1 MVTTGSRLQ
10 KICAYLFLLA
20 TFLPHIT
27 VAQEADESGTRQ
39 EPDAID
45 EIVVMGG
52 RSLTLLRHEVT
63 QAEDVFYDRYNFL
76 NEDDRYD
83 MICKDE
89 TPIGTR
95 IPVRVCKTRVI
106 RDAEIQATQDGMI
119 FGPANIG
126 SQPVIPGANRH
137 NEVLQEKLRA
147 FAISDP
153 ELQDALMDYDRLS
166 KKYAVERGKKFD

>member
-1 MVTTGSRLQ
+1 MVASGIRVQ
-10 KICAYLFLLA
+10 KICAYVIVLVACLSQ
-20 TFLPHIT
+20 IT
-27 VAQEADESGTRQ
+27 VAQ

-63 QAEDVFYDRYNFL
+63 QAEDVFYDRYNLL

-95 IPVRVCKTRVI
+95 IPV
-106 RDAEIQATQDGMI
+106 
-119 FGPANIG
+119 
-126 SQPVIPGANRH
+126 
-137 NEVLQEKLRA
+137 
-147 FAISDP
+147 
-153 ELQDALMDYDRLS
+153 
-166 KKYAVERGKKFD
+166 

>member
-1 MVTTGSRLQ
+1 MLVVCLSQ
-10 KICAYLFLLA
+10 
-20 TFLPHIT
+20 IT
-27 VAQEADESGTRQ
+27 VAQ

-52 RSLTLLRHEVT
+52 RPLTLLRHEVT

-106 RDAEIQATQDGMI
+106 RDAERQAT
-119 FGPANIG
+119 
-126 SQPVIPGANRH
+126 
-137 NEVLQEKLRA
+137 
-147 FAISDP
+147 
-153 ELQDALMDYDRLS
+153 QDALMDYDRLS
-166 KKYAVERGKKFD
+166 KKYTEEREKKFD

>member
-1 MVTTGSRLQ
+1 MTRR
-10 KICAYLFLLA
+10 IAYLFVLVA
-20 TFLPHIT
+20 FLPHVTI
-27 VAQEADESGTRQ
+27 AQEAETISNDAAESVAA
-39 EPDAID
+39 PDAID

-106 RDAEIQATQDGMI
+106 RDAERQATQDGMI

-126 SQPVIPGANRH
+126 STPVIPSANKH
-137 NEVLQEKLRA
+137 NEILQKKLRA

-166 KKYAVERGKKFD
+166 RKFAVEREKKFD

>member
-1 MVTTGSRLQ
+1 MTTGSRLQ
-10 KICAYLFLLA
+10 RICAYLFVLVVCLSQ
-20 TFLPHIT
+20 IT
-27 VAQEADESGTRQ
+27 VAQ

-63 QAEDVFYDRYNFL
+63 QAEDIFYDRYNLL

-89 TPIGTR
+89 T
-95 IPVRVCKTRVI
+95 
-106 RDAEIQATQDGMI
+106 
-119 FGPANIG
+119 
-126 SQPVIPGANRH
+126 
-137 NEVLQEKLRA
+137 LRA

-153 ELQDALMDYDRLS
+153 TLQDALMDYDRLS
-166 KKYAVERGKKFD
+166 KKYTEEREKKFD

>member
-1 MVTTGSRLQ
+1 VTTGSRLQ
-10 KICAYLFLLA
+10 RICAYLFVLVVCLSQ
-20 TFLPHIT
+20 IT
-27 VAQEADESGTRQ
+27 VAQ

-52 RSLTLLRHEVT
+52 RPLTLLRHEVT

-106 RDAEIQATQDGMI
+106 RDAERQAT
-119 FGPANIG
+119 
-126 SQPVIPGANRH
+126 
-137 NEVLQEKLRA
+137 
-147 FAISDP
+147 
-153 ELQDALMDYDRLS
+153 QDALMDYDRLS
-166 KKYAVERGKKFD
+166 KKYTEEREKKFD

>member
-1 MVTTGSRLQ
+1 MVTSGIRVQ
-10 KICAYLFLLA
+10 KICTYVIVLVAYLSQ
-20 TFLPHIT
+20 IT
-27 VAQEADESGTRQ
+27 VAQ

-63 QAEDVFYDRYNFL
+63 QAEDVFYDRYNLL

-95 IPVRVCKTRVI
+95 IPV
-106 RDAEIQATQDGMI
+106 
-119 FGPANIG
+119 
-126 SQPVIPGANRH
+126 
-137 NEVLQEKLRA
+137 
-147 FAISDP
+147 
-153 ELQDALMDYDRLS
+153 
-166 KKYAVERGKKFD
+166 

>member
-1 MVTTGSRLQ
+1 MTQ
-10 KICAYLFLLA
+10 QIAYLFVLVA
-20 TFLPHIT
+20 FLSTIS
-27 VAQEADESGTRQ
+27 VAQEAVTSSNDAAESVA

-52 RSLTLLRHEVT
+52 QSLTLLRHEVT
-63 QAEDVFYDRYNFL
+63 QAEDVFYDRYNLL

-106 RDAEIQATQDGMI
+106 RDAERQTTQDGMI

-126 SQPVIPGANRH
+126 SSPVIPSANRH
-137 NEVLQEKLRA
+137 NEILQEKLRA

-153 ELQDALMDYDRLS
+153 ELQDTLMDYDRLS
-166 KKYAVERGKKFD
+166 KKYSAERQKKFD

>member
-1 MVTTGSRLQ
+1 MTRRV
-10 KICAYLFLLA
+10 AYLFVWVACLS
-20 TFLPHIT
+20 TIS
-27 VAQEADESGTRQ
+27 VAQEAETSSNDAAESVAA
-39 EPDAID
+39 PDAID

-52 RSLTLLRHEVT
+52 QSLTLLRHEVT
-63 QAEDVFYDRYNFL
+63 QAEDVFYDRYNLL
-76 NEDDRYD
+76 NEDGRYD

-106 RDAEIQATQDGMI
+106 RDVERQATQDGMI
-119 FGPANIG
+119 FGPATIG
-126 SQPVIPGANRH
+126 SPPVIASANKH
-137 NEVLQEKLRA
+137 NEILQEKLRA

-166 KKYAVERGKKFD
+166 KKYAAEHEKKFD

>member
-106 RDAEIQATQDGMI
+106 RGAEIHLPYCAM
-119 FGPANIG
+119 
-126 SQPVIPGANRH
+126 
-137 NEVLQEKLRA
+137 KLRKRKTSSMIDTI
-147 FAISDP
+147 F
-153 ELQDALMDYDRLS
+153 
-166 KKYAVERGKKFD
+166 

>member
-1 MVTTGSRLQ
+1 MLTAGSRLQ
-10 KICAYLFLLA
+10 KICAYLFVLA

-27 VAQEADESGTRQ
+27 IAQEAETNTIVETDESGTQQ

-106 RDAEIQATQDGMI
+106 RDAERQATQDGMI
-119 FGPANIG
+119 FGAANIG
-126 SQPVIPGANRH
+126 STPVIPGANRH
-137 NEVLQEKLRA
+137 NEMLQEKLRA
-147 FAISDP
+147 CAISDP
-153 ELQDALMDYDRLS
+153 ELQDA
-166 KKYAVERGKKFD
+166 

>member
-1 MVTTGSRLQ
+1 M
-10 KICAYLFLLA
+10 
-20 TFLPHIT
+20 T
-27 VAQEADESGTRQ
+27 VAQDAETISNDAAESVAA
-39 EPDAID
+39 PDAID

-52 RSLTLLRHEVT
+52 RSLTMLRHEVT

-106 RDAEIQATQDGMI
+106 RDAERQATQDGMI

-126 SQPVIPGANRH
+126 STPVIPSANKH
-137 NEVLQEKLRA
+137 NEILQEKLRA

-166 KKYAVERGKKFD
+166 RKFAVEREKKFD